1 VKKPTFEQIED
12 AFRSGEDLGFC
23 RYCGAEAFCVEP
35 DARGL
40 TCEICGED
48 AVYGYEELLVMKEFT

>member
-1 VKKPTFEQIED
+1 VKKPTFEQID
-12 AFRSGEDLGFC
+12 AALLRDEHLGFC
-23 RYCGAEAFCVEP
+23 RYCGAEVFCVEP

-48 AVYGYEELLVMKEFT
+48 AVYGYEELLAMKEFT

>member
-1 VKKPTFEQIED
+1 
-12 AFRSGEDLGFC
+12 
-23 RYCGAEAFCVEP
+23 VEP

-48 AVYGYEELLVMKEFT
+48 AVYGYEELLAMKEFT